1 MNTEIYNYLN
11 KKLGEELVTE
21 HICPFAYEKQNKYL
35 IQDIQSY
42 AIHKRIIDF
51 TYNEI
56 RYPVDERINL
66 FYDLLSYSG
75 TYDLKENIRISK
87 IIKNYDPYRTMSNIC
102 TVNNLLIANLTPS
115 ERAEF
120 IKITT
125 NLYNNSI
132 PDQLTNALGLIRT
145 NDDWDVEF

>member
-1 MNTEIYNYLN
+1 MNIEIYNYLN
-11 KKLGEELVTE
+11 EKLGEELVTE

-35 IQDIQSY
+35 IQDIKSY

-51 TYNEI
+51 TYNEV
-56 RYPVDERINL
+56 RYPVDERFNL
-66 FYDLLSYSG
+66 FYDLLSYAA
-75 TYDLKENIRISK
+75 TYDLKEYIRIKK
-87 IIKNYDPYRTMSNIC
+87 IITNYDPDRTMSNIC

-115 ERAEF
+115 ERSEF

-125 NLYNNSI
+125 NLYNNSTHN
-132 PDQLTNALGLIRT
+132 QLTHALALIRT